1 MLKSRL
7 ILLVVLFFGL
17 TLLNAQEFKAEV
29 IVDAQQTGNNQLS
42 VFKTLQQQLTEFIN
56 NNTWSSYDLDDHQ
69 KIECSF
75 FLLVKSFKDNQF
87 TATLQIQASRPIY
100 GTDQSTPIFNFKDN
114 NLSFSYKEFQVFEY
128 SPNTY
133 VNNLISTIAFYLK
146 TILGLD
152 ADSFETSAGTDFY
165 KEANQ
170 IVNFSQQ
177 RGSGWQVTGNN
188 NTRGVLNRDLLSA
201 NFSNFRSAFYNYHR
215 QGLDQFY
222 QDSEAAKAEVVK
234 ALNTIKKVNDQRP
247 NSILIRSFFDAKANE
262 ILEVFSGGDAKNH
275 QEMQQLLLKVA
286 PIHSRSWRKI
296 KS

>member
-114 NLSFSYKEFQVFEY
+114 NLSFTYKEFQVFEY

-152 ADSFETSAGTDFY
+152 ADSFETSSGTDFY